1 MFQFMRNFQLDRVSF
16 WLGFLAATLFWWL
29 ILRFKPNAI
38 ILFRKFR
45 IWFDE
50 NRAGIAVKT
59 DVRLRNDVLT
69 YAEKQHLAAALF
81 SLDEIIIQPLVLAP
95 PLPTNPDVTP
105 PIQSITEIALPYTPD
120 WPEFASHYKV
130 PTLTL
135 AEALQNGANLILI
148 GNPGSGKTVALAH
161 LAIQLARRN
170 DLPGNIGERLPIFI
184 QAVDL
189 LAVNDEISNIDVLIL
204 GVKQYAASV
213 KHTQLKK
220 YLPETIENRKSLL
233 IIDGLDELPPELAD
247 QAIKRLA
254 QIATEYPEL
263 QYIISASLT
272 YIDGLPRLGAIP
284 VAIADWDVEKRTQ
297 FVRHWSRLWYRY
309 VGKEVGLTETVDPG
323 LLNAWLLS
331 ETIPWSPLEMTLK
344 SWALYAGDV
353 LGPSGANAIEAF
365 IRRASCSDN
374 QPDQDS
380 DSRHSLQNIALDL
393 IRTRSLFFK
402 TIKENTTVED
412 TTPEIQPAADS
423 GAEISNGDNLNGSL
437 IEVDPLDDELLGIL
451 LENGLIQNI
460 PEGQFR
466 FSHSIITAYLAGCGL
481 STSDSL
487 QSSDLLGDMIRNT
500 KWDTLSAAAEI
511 AAIRGSDELITN
523 YLAFSEL
530 PLEDH
535 LLSCGKWLRNGSQ
548 DDPWR
553 AKVLSRLANV
563 LKSDSHPFTLK
574 VKALTALVTSNS
586 EGIDVLLRQL
596 ASSEYHE
603 HRQLAALGSGYFLE
617 DTTVE
622 YLIPLLQDP
631 STKVRAACCL
641 ALVALGTR
649 RALEALAD
657 TLLHG
662 DEELR
667 RYAAEAFANNMSEGY
682 PTLKE
687 GSTIDDLMVRRA
699 VIFGLKR
706 VNQPWAIEILKQMQ
720 AADDQWAV
728 KDLATTAIDELEG
741 SNLYVPNPLPTL
753 QDTPWLI
760 KYAGESGEG
769 ISQET
774 RANDY
779 LLRAL
784 KEGSEEQKLAAI
796 ERVYQGGYTDGIP
809 ELLKYIN
816 RDEDDIGETA
826 YLALWYLASSG
837 ADLTNPDQA
846 SYLM

>member
-29 ILRFKPNAI
+29 ILRFKPTAI

-135 AEALQNGANLILI
+135 AEALQNGANLVLI

-189 LAVNDEISNIDVLIL
+189 LAVNNEISNIDVLIL

-344 SWALYAGDV
+344 SWALYAGDA

-380 DSRHSLQNIALDL
+380 DSRHTLQNIALDL

-667 RYAAEAFANNMSEGY
+667 RYAAEAFANNMSDGY

-741 SNLYVPNPLPTL
+741 SNLYVPNQLPTL

>member
-81 SLDEIIIQPLVLAP
+81 SLDEIIIQPTVLAP

-120 WPEFASHYKV
+120 WPEFASHYKA

-184 QAVDL
+184 QAADL

-213 KHTQLKK
+213 KHAQLKK
-220 YLPETIENRKSLL
+220 YLPETIENSKSLL

-272 YIDGLPRLGAIP
+272 HIDGLPRLGAIP
-284 VAIADWDVEKRTQ
+284 IAIADWDVEKRTQ

-309 VGKEVGLTETVDPG
+309 VGKEVGLTEIVDPG

-344 SWALYAGDV
+344 SWALYAGDA

-380 DSRHSLQNIALDL
+380 DSRHALQNIALDL
-393 IRTRSLFFK
+393 IRTQSLFFR
-402 TIKENTTVED
+402 TIKETTTAED
-412 TTPEIQPAADS
+412 TTLEIQPAADS
-423 GAEISNGDNLNGSL
+423 GAVISDSEILNGSL

-451 LENGLIQNI
+451 LENGLIQNF
-460 PEGQFR
+460 PDGQFR

-481 STSDSL
+481 STSDSI
-487 QSSDLLGDMIRNT
+487 QSTDLLGDMIRNT
-500 KWDTLSAAAEI
+500 DWDTLSAAAEI

-523 YLAFSEL
+523 FYALSEL

-535 LLSCGKWLRNGSQ
+535 LLSCGKWLRNASQ

-553 AKVLSRLANV
+553 AKVLSRLAAV

-720 AADDQWAV
+720 VADDQWAV

-741 SNLYVPNPLPTL
+741 PNLYVPNPMPTL

-784 KEGSEEQKLAAI
+784 KEGSEEQKLAAM
-796 ERVYQGGYTDGIP
+796 ERVYQGGFTDGIP